1 MNTVEQVQKSF
12 HEARIAGEKLLSQGK
27 IDWESYQ
34 FTMVGY
40 ELELKA
46 LGVNL

>member
-1 MNTVEQVQKSF
+1 MKNRQDVIKAF
-12 HEARIAGEKLLSQGK
+12 REARIAGEKLLSQGK

-40 ELELKA
+40 ELELKSM
-46 LGVNL
+46 GVSL